1 MKNITINLIGQSVLE
16 EVLRENLKH
25 INFEIKPFNKFDE
38 IIQDSKVKNSNICV
52 TSLENYDLFNKSK
65 LNLPVLFLNFKSP
78 KNNNISADIINCPF
92 QLNNFVEKINV
103 IFLKNKF
110 LNNSN
115 LNILNYEINLNSKEI
130 LRDGQKLKLTE
141 REINFILFL
150 KNSSSPQNI
159 KSILKSVW
167 QYSPNLETHTVET
180 HVHRLRK
187 KFLSHFKDG
196 NFIKINKK
204 GYFI

>member
-25 INFEIKPFNKFDE
+25 INFEIKSFKKFNE
-38 IIQDSKVKNSNICV
+38 IIQDSKVKNSSILV
-52 TSLENYDLFNKSK
+52 TSLKDYDLFINSK
-65 LNLPVLFLNFKSP
+65 LNIPVLFLNFGSKKSYTT
-78 KNNNISADIINCPF
+78 SAEIINCPF
-92 QLNNFVEKINV
+92 QLNNFVERINV

-150 KNSSSPQNI
+150 KNSNSPQNI

-167 QYSPNLETHTVET
+167 NYSPNLETHTVET

-187 KFLSHFKDG
+187 KFFSHFKDD

>member
-1 MKNITINLIGQSVLE
+1 MENITINLIGQSVLE

-25 INFEIKPFNKFDE
+25 VNFEIKSFKKFNE
-38 IIQDSKVKNSNICV
+38 IAQDSKVKNSSICV
-52 TSLENYDLFNKSK
+52 TSLENYDLFNKNK

-92 QLNNFVEKINV
+92 QLNNFVERINV

-150 KNSSSPQNI
+150 KNSNSPQNI

-167 QYSPNLETHTVET
+167 KYSPNLETHTVET

-187 KFLSHFKDG
+187 KFFSHFKDD

>member
-1 MKNITINLIGQSVLE
+1 MT
-16 EVLRENLKH
+16 
-25 INFEIKPFNKFDE
+25 
-38 IIQDSKVKNSNICV
+38 
-52 TSLENYDLFNKSK
+52 Y
-65 LNLPVLFLNFKSP
+65 
-78 KNNNISADIINCPF
+78 CPF
-92 QLNNFVEKINV
+92 QLNNFVERINV

-159 KSILKSVW
+159 
-167 QYSPNLETHTVET
+167 
-180 HVHRLRK
+180 
-187 KFLSHFKDG
+187 
-196 NFIKINKK
+196 
-204 GYFI
+204 

>member
-25 INFEIKPFNKFDE
+25 INFEIKSFKKFNE
-38 IIQDSKVKNSNICV
+38 IIQDSKVKNSSILV
-52 TSLENYDLFNKSK
+52 ASLKDYDLFINSK
-65 LNLPVLFLNFKSP
+65 LNIPVLFLNFGSKKSYTT
-78 KNNNISADIINCPF
+78 SAEMINCPF
-92 QLNNFVEKINV
+92 QLNNFVERINV

-150 KNSSSPQNI
+150 KNSNSPQNI

-167 QYSPNLETHTVET
+167 NYSPNLETHTVET

-187 KFLSHFKDG
+187 KFFSHFKDD

>member
-1 MKNITINLIGQSVLE
+1 MENITINLIGQSVLE

-25 INFEIKPFNKFDE
+25 INFEIKSFKKFNE
-38 IIQDSKVKNSNICV
+38 IIQDSKVKNSSILIA
-52 TSLENYDLFNKSK
+52 SLKDYDLFINSK
-65 LNLPVLFLNFKSP
+65 LNIPVLFLNFGSKKSYTT
-78 KNNNISADIINCPF
+78 SAEIINCPF
-92 QLNNFVEKINV
+92 QLNNFVERINV

-150 KNSSSPQNI
+150 KNSNSPQNI

-167 QYSPNLETHTVET
+167 KYSPNLETHTVET

-187 KFLSHFKDG
+187 KFFSHFKDD

>member
-25 INFEIKPFNKFDE
+25 INFEIKSFKKFNE
-38 IIQDSKVKNSNICV
+38 IIQDLKVKNSNICV

-92 QLNNFVEKINV
+92 QLNNFVERINV

-150 KNSSSPQNI
+150 KNSNSPQNI

-167 QYSPNLETHTVET
+167 NYSPNLETHTVET

-187 KFLSHFKDG
+187 KFFSHFKDD

>member
-38 IIQDSKVKNSNICV
+38 IIQDLKVKNSNICV

-150 KNSSSPQNI
+150 KNSNSPQNV

-167 QYSPNLETHTVET
+167 KYSPNLETHTVET

-187 KFLSHFKDG
+187 KFFSHFKDD

>member
-1 MKNITINLIGQSVLE
+1 MENITINLIGQSVLE

-25 INFEIKPFNKFDE
+25 INFEIKSFKKFNE
-38 IIQDSKVKNSNICV
+38 IIQDLKVKNSSIFV
-52 TSLENYDLFNKSK
+52 ASLKDYDLFINSK
-65 LNLPVLFLNFKSP
+65 LNIPVLFLNFGSK
-78 KNNNISADIINCPF
+78 KNYTTSAEIINCPF
-92 QLNNFVEKINV
+92 QLNNFVERINV

-150 KNSSSPQNI
+150 KNSNSPQNI

-167 QYSPNLETHTVET
+167 NYSPNLETHTVET

-187 KFLSHFKDG
+187 KFFSHFKDD

>member
-1 MKNITINLIGQSVLE
+1 MENITINLIGQSVLE

-25 INFEIKPFNKFDE
+25 INFEIKSFKKFNE
-38 IIQDSKVKNSNICV
+38 IIQDLKVKNSSILV
-52 TSLENYDLFNKSK
+52 ASLKDYDLFINSK
-65 LNLPVLFLNFKSP
+65 LNIPVLFLNFGSKKSYTT
-78 KNNNISADIINCPF
+78 SAEIINCPF
-92 QLNNFVEKINV
+92 QLNNFVERINV

-130 LRDGQKLKLTE
+130 LRDRQKLKLTE

-150 KNSSSPQNI
+150 KNSNSPQNI

-167 QYSPNLETHTVET
+167 NYSPNLETHTVET

-187 KFLSHFKDG
+187 KFFSHFKDD

>member
-1 MKNITINLIGQSVLE
+1 MENITINLIGQSVLE

-25 INFEIKPFNKFDE
+25 VNFEIKSFKKFNE
-38 IIQDSKVKNSNICV
+38 IIHDSKVKNSSILVAN
-52 TSLENYDLFNKSK
+52 LKDYDLFINSK
-65 LNLPVLFLNFKSP
+65 LNIPVLFLNFGSKKSYTT
-78 KNNNISADIINCPF
+78 SAEIINCPF
-92 QLNNFVEKINV
+92 QLNNFVERINV

-150 KNSSSPQNI
+150 KNSNSPQNI

-167 QYSPNLETHTVET
+167 KYSPNLETHTVET

-187 KFLSHFKDG
+187 KFFSHFKDD

>member
-16 EVLRENLKH
+16 EVLCENLKR
-25 INFEIKPFNKFDE
+25 INFEIKSFKKFNE
-38 IIQDSKVKNSNICV
+38 IILDSKVKNFGILV
-52 TSLENYDLFNKSK
+52 ASLKDYDLFINSK
-65 LNLPVLFLNFKSP
+65 LNIPVLFLNFGLKKSYTT
-78 KNNNISADIINCPF
+78 SAEIINCPF
-92 QLNNFVEKINV
+92 QLNNFVERINV

-150 KNSSSPQNI
+150 KNSNFPQNI

-167 QYSPNLETHTVET
+167 KYSPNLETHTVET

-187 KFLSHFKDG
+187 KFFSHFKDD

>member
-1 MKNITINLIGQSVLE
+1 MENITINLIGQSVLE

-25 INFEIKPFNKFDE
+25 INFEIKSFKKFNE
-38 IIQDSKVKNSNICV
+38 IIHDSKVKNSSILV
-52 TSLENYDLFNKSK
+52 TSLKDYDLFINSK
-65 LNLPVLFLNFKSP
+65 LNIPVLFLNFGSKKSYTT
-78 KNNNISADIINCPF
+78 SAEIINCPF
-92 QLNNFVEKINV
+92 QLNNFVERINV

-150 KNSSSPQNI
+150 KNSNSPQNI

-167 QYSPNLETHTVET
+167 NYSPNLETHTVET

-187 KFLSHFKDG
+187 KFFSHFKDD

>member
-1 MKNITINLIGQSVLE
+1 MENITINLIGQSVLE

-25 INFEIKPFNKFDE
+25 INFEIKSFKKFNE
-38 IIQDSKVKNSNICV
+38 IIQDSKVKNSSILV
-52 TSLENYDLFNKSK
+52 ASLKDYDLFINSK
-65 LNLPVLFLNFKSP
+65 LNIPVLFLNFGSK
-78 KNNNISADIINCPF
+78 KNYTTSAEVINCPF
-92 QLNNFVEKINV
+92 QLNNFVERINV

-187 KFLSHFKDG
+187 KFFSHFKDD

>member
-25 INFEIKPFNKFDE
+25 VNFEIKSFKKFNE
-38 IIQDSKVKNSNICV
+38 IIQDSKVKNSSILV
-52 TSLENYDLFNKSK
+52 TSLKDYDLFINSK
-65 LNLPVLFLNFKSP
+65 LNIPVLFLNFGSK
-78 KNNNISADIINCPF
+78 KKYTASAEITNCPF
-92 QLNNFVEKINV
+92 QLNNFVERINV

-150 KNSSSPQNI
+150 KNSNSPQNI

-167 QYSPNLETHTVET
+167 NYSPNLETHTVET

-187 KFLSHFKDG
+187 KFFSHFKDD

>member
-25 INFEIKPFNKFDE
+25 INFEIKSFKKFIE
-38 IIQDSKVKNSNICV
+38 IIQDSKVKNSSILV
-52 TSLENYDLFNKSK
+52 ASLKDYDLFINSK
-65 LNLPVLFLNFKSP
+65 LNIPVLFLNFGSKKSYTT
-78 KNNNISADIINCPF
+78 SAEIINCPF
-92 QLNNFVEKINV
+92 QLNNFVERINV

-150 KNSSSPQNI
+150 KNSNSPQNI

-167 QYSPNLETHTVET
+167 NYSPNLETHTVET

-187 KFLSHFKDG
+187 KFFSHFKDD

>member
-25 INFEIKPFNKFDE
+25 INFEIKSFKKFNE
-38 IIQDSKVKNSNICV
+38 IKQDLKVKKSSILV
-52 TSLENYDLFNKSK
+52 ASLKDYDLFINSK
-65 LNLPVLFLNFKSP
+65 LNIPVLFLNFGSKKSYTT
-78 KNNNISADIINCPF
+78 SAEIINCPF
-92 QLNNFVEKINV
+92 QLNNFVERINV

-150 KNSSSPQNI
+150 KNSNSPQNI

-167 QYSPNLETHTVET
+167 NYSPNLETHTVET

-187 KFLSHFKDG
+187 KFFSHFKDD

>member
-1 MKNITINLIGQSVLE
+1 MKNIIINLIGQSVLE

-25 INFEIKPFNKFDE
+25 INFEIKSFKKFNE
-38 IIQDSKVKNSNICV
+38 IIHDSKVKNSSILV
-52 TSLENYDLFNKSK
+52 TSLKDYDLFINSK
-65 LNLPVLFLNFKSP
+65 LNIPVLFLNFGSKKSYTT
-78 KNNNISADIINCPF
+78 SAEIINCPF
-92 QLNNFVEKINV
+92 QLNNFVERINV

-150 KNSSSPQNI
+150 KNSNSPQNI

-167 QYSPNLETHTVET
+167 KYSPNLETHTVET

-187 KFLSHFKDG
+187 KFFSHFKDD

>member
-25 INFEIKPFNKFDE
+25 INFEIKSFKKFNE
-38 IIQDSKVKNSNICV
+38 IKQDLKVKKSNILV
-52 TSLENYDLFNKSK
+52 ASLKDYDLFINSK
-65 LNLPVLFLNFKSP
+65 LNIPVLFLNFGSKKSYTT
-78 KNNNISADIINCPF
+78 SAEIINCPF
-92 QLNNFVEKINV
+92 QLNNFVERINV

-150 KNSSSPQNI
+150 KNSNSPQNI
-159 KSILKSVW
+159 KSILKFVW
-167 QYSPNLETHTVET
+167 NYSPNLETHTVET

-187 KFLSHFKDG
+187 KFFSHFKDD

>member
-1 MKNITINLIGQSVLE
+1 MENITINLIGQSVLE

-25 INFEIKPFNKFDE
+25 INFEIKSFKKFNE
-38 IIQDSKVKNSNICV
+38 IIQDSKVKNSSILV
-52 TSLENYDLFNKSK
+52 TSLKDYDLFINSK
-65 LNLPVLFLNFKSP
+65 LNIPVLFLNFGSKKSYTT
-78 KNNNISADIINCPF
+78 SAEIINCPF
-92 QLNNFVEKINV
+92 QLNNFVERINV

-150 KNSSSPQNI
+150 KNSNSPQNI

-167 QYSPNLETHTVET
+167 KYSPNLETHTVET

-187 KFLSHFKDG
+187 KFFSHFKDD

>member
-25 INFEIKPFNKFDE
+25 INFEIKSFKKFNE
-38 IIQDSKVKNSNICV
+38 IIHDSKVKNSSILV
-52 TSLENYDLFNKSK
+52 TSLKDYDLFINSK
-65 LNLPVLFLNFKSP
+65 LNIPVLFLNFGSN
-78 KNNNISADIINCPF
+78 KNYTISAEIINCPF
-92 QLNNFVEKINV
+92 QLNNFVERINV

-150 KNSSSPQNI
+150 KNSNSPQNI

-167 QYSPNLETHTVET
+167 NYSPNLETHTVET

-187 KFLSHFKDG
+187 KFFSHFKDD

>member
-1 MKNITINLIGQSVLE
+1 MENIIINLIGQSVLE

-25 INFEIKPFNKFDE
+25 INFEIKSFKKFNE
-38 IIQDSKVKNSNICV
+38 IIHDSKVKNSSILVAN
-52 TSLENYDLFNKSK
+52 LKDYDLFINSK
-65 LNLPVLFLNFKSP
+65 LNIPVLFLNFGSKKSYTT
-78 KNNNISADIINCPF
+78 SAEIINCPF
-92 QLNNFVEKINV
+92 QLNNFVERINV

-150 KNSSSPQNI
+150 KNSNFPQNI

-167 QYSPNLETHTVET
+167 NYSPNLETHTVET

-187 KFLSHFKDG
+187 KFFSHFKDD

>member
-1 MKNITINLIGQSVLE
+1 MENIIINLIGQSVLE

-159 KSILKSVW
+159 KSILMSVW

-187 KFLSHFKDG
+187 KFFSHFKDD

>member
-25 INFEIKPFNKFDE
+25 INFEIKSFKKFNE
-38 IIQDSKVKNSNICV
+38 IKQDLKVKKSNILV
-52 TSLENYDLFNKSK
+52 ASLKDYDLFINSK
-65 LNLPVLFLNFKSP
+65 LNIPVLFLNFGSKKSYTT
-78 KNNNISADIINCPF
+78 SAEIINCPF
-92 QLNNFVEKINV
+92 QLNNFVERINV

-115 LNILNYEINLNSKEI
+115 INILNYEINLNSKEI

-150 KNSSSPQNI
+150 KNSNSPQNI

-167 QYSPNLETHTVET
+167 NYSPNLETHTVET

-187 KFLSHFKDG
+187 KFFSHFKDD

>member
-1 MKNITINLIGQSVLE
+1 MENITINLIGQSVLE

-25 INFEIKPFNKFDE
+25 VNFEIKSFKKFNE
-38 IIQDSKVKNSNICV
+38 IIHDSKVKNSSILV
-52 TSLENYDLFNKSK
+52 TNLKDYDLFINSK
-65 LNLPVLFLNFKSP
+65 LNIPVLFLNFGSKKSYTT
-78 KNNNISADIINCPF
+78 SAEIINCPF
-92 QLNNFVEKINV
+92 QLNNFVERINV

-150 KNSSSPQNI
+150 KNSNSPQNI

-167 QYSPNLETHTVET
+167 NYSPNLETHTVET

-187 KFLSHFKDG
+187 KFFLHFKDD

>member
-1 MKNITINLIGQSVLE
+1 MENITINLIGQSVLE

-25 INFEIKPFNKFDE
+25 INFEIKSFKKFNE
-38 IIQDSKVKNSNICV
+38 IIHDSKVKNSSILV
-52 TSLENYDLFNKSK
+52 ASLKDYDLFINSK
-65 LNLPVLFLNFKSP
+65 LNIPILFLNFGSQKSYTT
-78 KNNNISADIINCPF
+78 SAEIINCPF
-92 QLNNFVEKINV
+92 QLNNFVERINV

-150 KNSSSPQNI
+150 KNSNSPQNI

-167 QYSPNLETHTVET
+167 KYSPNLETHTVET

-187 KFLSHFKDG
+187 KFFSHFKDD

>member
-1 MKNITINLIGQSVLE
+1 MENITINLIGQSVLE

-25 INFEIKPFNKFDE
+25 NNFEIKSFKKINE
-38 IIQDSKVKNSNICV
+38 IIHDSKVKNSSILV
-52 TSLENYDLFNKSK
+52 TSLKDYDLFINSK
-65 LNLPVLFLNFKSP
+65 LNIPVLFLNFGSEKSYT
-78 KNNNISADIINCPF
+78 ISVEIINCPF
-92 QLNNFVEKINV
+92 QLNNFVERINI

-150 KNSSSPQNI
+150 KNSNSPQNI

-167 QYSPNLETHTVET
+167 NYSPNLETHTVET

-187 KFLSHFKDG
+187 KFFSHFKDD

>member
-25 INFEIKPFNKFDE
+25 VNFEIKSFKKFNE
-38 IIQDSKVKNSNICV
+38 IVQDSKVKNSSILV
-52 TSLENYDLFNKSK
+52 ASLKDYDLFINSK
-65 LNLPVLFLNFKSP
+65 LNIPVLFLNFGSK
-78 KNNNISADIINCPF
+78 KNYTTSAEIINCPF
-92 QLNNFVEKINV
+92 QLNNFVERINV

-110 LNNSN
+110 LDNSN
-115 LNILNYEINLNSKEI
+115 INILNYEINLNSKEI

-150 KNSSSPQNI
+150 KNSNSPQNI

-167 QYSPNLETHTVET
+167 NYSPNLETHTVET

-187 KFLSHFKDG
+187 KFFSHFKDD

>member
-1 MKNITINLIGQSVLE
+1 MENITINLIGQSVLE
-16 EVLRENLKH
+16 EVLRENFKH
-25 INFEIKPFNKFDE
+25 INFEIKSFKKFNE
-38 IIQDSKVKNSNICV
+38 IIQDSKVKNSSILV
-52 TSLENYDLFNKSK
+52 TSLKDYDLFINSK
-65 LNLPVLFLNFKSP
+65 LNIPVLFLNFGSKKSYTT
-78 KNNNISADIINCPF
+78 SAEIINCPF
-92 QLNNFVEKINV
+92 QLNNFVERINV

-150 KNSSSPQNI
+150 KNSNSPQNI

-167 QYSPNLETHTVET
+167 KYSPNLETHTVET

-187 KFLSHFKDG
+187 KFFSHFKDD

>member
-16 EVLRENLKH
+16 EVLHENLKF
-25 INFEIKPFNKFDE
+25 INFKIQSFKKFDE
-38 IIQDSKVKNSNICV
+38 ITNNSSIKNSDIIITNIKDH
-52 TSLENYDLFNKSK
+52 DLFIKSR
-65 LNLPVLFLNFKSP
+65 LNLPALFLNFGP
-78 KNNNISADIINCPF
+78 KNNNISAEVINCPF

-110 LNNSN
+110 LDNSS
-115 LNILNYEINLNSKEI
+115 LNISNYEINLNSKVI
-130 LRDGQKLKLTE
+130 LRGGQKLKLTE
-141 REINFILFL
+141 KEINFILFL
-150 KNSSSPQNI
+150 KNSNSPQNI
-159 KSILKSVW
+159 KNILKHVW
-167 QYSPNLETHTVET
+167 EYSPNLETHTVET

-187 KFLSHFKDG
+187 KFLSHFKDN

>member
-1 MKNITINLIGQSVLE
+1 MENITINLIGQSVLE

-25 INFEIKPFNKFDE
+25 INFEIKSFKKFNE
-38 IIQDSKVKNSNICV
+38 IIHDSKVKNSSILV
-52 TSLENYDLFNKSK
+52 TNLKDYDLFINSK
-65 LNLPVLFLNFKSP
+65 LNIPVLFLNFGSK
-78 KNNNISADIINCPF
+78 KNYPTSAEIINCPF
-92 QLNNFVEKINV
+92 QLNNFVERINV

-150 KNSSSPQNI
+150 KNSNSPQNI

-167 QYSPNLETHTVET
+167 KYSPNLETHTVET

-187 KFLSHFKDG
+187 KFFSHFKDD

>member
-25 INFEIKPFNKFDE
+25 INFEIKSFKKFNE
-38 IIQDSKVKNSNICV
+38 IIQDSKVKNSSILV
-52 TSLENYDLFNKSK
+52 ASLKDYDLFINSK
-65 LNLPVLFLNFKSP
+65 LNIPVLFLNFGSKKSYTT
-78 KNNNISADIINCPF
+78 SAEIINCPF
-92 QLNNFVEKINV
+92 QLNNFVERINV

-150 KNSSSPQNI
+150 KNSNSPQNI

-167 QYSPNLETHTVET
+167 KYSPNLETHTVET

-187 KFLSHFKDG
+187 KFFSHFKDD

>member
-16 EVLRENLKH
+16 EVLSENLKH
-25 INFEIKPFNKFDE
+25 VNFEIKSFNKFNE
-38 IIQDSKVKNSNICV
+38 IIQDSKVKNSSILV
-52 TSLENYDLFNKSK
+52 TSLKDYDLFINSK
-65 LNLPVLFLNFKSP
+65 LNIPVLFLNFGSK
-78 KNNNISADIINCPF
+78 KKYTASAEIINCPF
-92 QLNNFVEKINV
+92 QLNNFVERINV

-115 LNILNYEINLNSKEI
+115 INILNYEINLNSKEI

-150 KNSSSPQNI
+150 KNSNSPQNI
-159 KSILKSVW
+159 KSILKFVW
-167 QYSPNLETHTVET
+167 NYSPNLETHTVET

-187 KFLSHFKDG
+187 KFFSHFKDD

>member
-1 MKNITINLIGQSVLE
+1 MENITINLIGQSVLE

-25 INFEIKPFNKFDE
+25 INFEIKSFKKFNE
-38 IIQDSKVKNSNICV
+38 IIHDSKVKNSNILV
-52 TSLENYDLFNKSK
+52 ASLKDYDLFINSK
-65 LNLPVLFLNFKSP
+65 LNIPVLFLNFGSK
-78 KNNNISADIINCPF
+78 KNYTTSAEIMNCPF
-92 QLNNFVEKINV
+92 QLNNFVERINV
-103 IFLKNKF
+103 IFLKNEF

-150 KNSSSPQNI
+150 KNSNFPQNI

-167 QYSPNLETHTVET
+167 KYSPNLETHTVET

-187 KFLSHFKDG
+187 KFFSHFKDD

>member
-1 MKNITINLIGQSVLE
+1 MENITINLIGQSVLE

-25 INFEIKPFNKFDE
+25 INFEIKSFKKFNE
-38 IIQDSKVKNSNICV
+38 IIHDSKVKNSSILIA
-52 TSLENYDLFNKSK
+52 SFKDYDLFINSK
-65 LNLPVLFLNFKSP
+65 LNIPVLFLNFGSKKSYTT
-78 KNNNISADIINCPF
+78 SAEIINCPF
-92 QLNNFVEKINV
+92 QLNNFVERINV

-150 KNSSSPQNI
+150 KNSNSPQNI

-167 QYSPNLETHTVET
+167 NYSPNLETHTVET

-187 KFLSHFKDG
+187 KFFSHFKDD

>member
-78 KNNNISADIINCPF
+78 RNNNISADIINCPF

-150 KNSSSPQNI
+150 KNSNSPQNV

-167 QYSPNLETHTVET
+167 KYSPNLETHTVET

-187 KFLSHFKDG
+187 KFFSHFKDD

>member
-1 MKNITINLIGQSVLE
+1 MENITINLIGQSVLE

-25 INFEIKPFNKFDE
+25 INFEIKSFKKFNE
-38 IIQDSKVKNSNICV
+38 IVQDSKVKNSSVLV
-52 TSLENYDLFNKSK
+52 TNLKDYDLFINSK
-65 LNLPVLFLNFKSP
+65 LNIPVLFLNFGSKKSYTT
-78 KNNNISADIINCPF
+78 SAEIINCPF
-92 QLNNFVEKINV
+92 QLNNFVERINV

-150 KNSSSPQNI
+150 KNSNSPQNI

-167 QYSPNLETHTVET
+167 NYSPNLETHTVET

-187 KFLSHFKDG
+187 KFFSHFKDD

>member
-1 MKNITINLIGQSVLE
+1 MENITINLIGQSVLE

-25 INFEIKPFNKFDE
+25 INFEIKSFKKFNE
-38 IIQDSKVKNSNICV
+38 IIHDSKVKNSSILV
-52 TSLENYDLFNKSK
+52 ASLKDYDLFINSK
-65 LNLPVLFLNFKSP
+65 LNIPVLFLNFGSKKSYTT
-78 KNNNISADIINCPF
+78 SAEIINCPF
-92 QLNNFVEKINV
+92 QLNNFVERINV

-150 KNSSSPQNI
+150 KNSNSPQNI

-167 QYSPNLETHTVET
+167 KYSPNLETHTVET

-187 KFLSHFKDG
+187 KFLSHFKDD

>member
-25 INFEIKPFNKFDE
+25 INFEIKSFKKFNE
-38 IIQDSKVKNSNICV
+38 IIQDSKVKNSSIFV
-52 TSLENYDLFNKSK
+52 TSLKDYDLFINSK
-65 LNLPVLFLNFKSP
+65 LDIPGLFLNFGP
-78 KNNNISADIINCPF
+78 KKNYTLSAEIINCPF
-92 QLNNFVEKINV
+92 QLNNFVERINV

-150 KNSSSPQNI
+150 KNSNSPQNI

-167 QYSPNLETHTVET
+167 KYSPNLETHTVET

-187 KFLSHFKDG
+187 KFFSHFKDD